1 MYVRKAPS
9 SGMAIFGLTKRDVQ
23 PAFSVEKPALMEGFI
38 QRLPKNSRSS
48 ATHAKGNFNV

>member
-9 SGMAIFGLTKRDVQ
+9 PGMAIFGLTKRNVQ
-23 PAFSVEKPALMEGFI
+23 PAFSVERPALMEEFI